1 MDYNALVIGAT
12 DCNQLQ
18 QQIGSPYSLTCVDD
32 LETLLAHAV
41 ATPYQ
46 LVIINEVV
54 TGMADAMDWCRK
66 LKQEEMFS
74 DMPIVMLVDRDELSD
89 RMDAFE
95 VGFDDFIGSDAM
107 WELRA
112 RIDRVVFNKL
122 ANAQLKAQLQ
132 QANEM
137 AFIAMSDTSDLG
149 VNVQFL
155 LDCNSCDNL
164 DELGMRLFQALQNY
178 GLSCS
183 LQMRSAHGVKN
194 MEANGMAKA
203 MESVLLLEC
212 KDQGRYVDFGH
223 RSIMNYES
231 VSLLVKNMPT
241 DDDKKYGAIKDNVF
255 SLLQG
260 AHARIVA
267 LDNQKN
273 LELEGALVKRMTAQM
288 RDLMNN
294 VDVSYQE
301 VMRNIADVVE
311 NMADGVEESIQFL
324 GMDENQEAALQKIME
339 NGILDTNRIFNDG
352 MRLDRGLKDFLNQV
366 DVIFKSDH
374 VDAEHLQTLLEQLPG
389 GGSSVH

>member
-1 MDYNALVIGAT
+1 MDYNALVIGASH
-12 DCNQLQ
+12 CQQLE
-18 QQIGSPYSLTCVDD
+18 QQIGSPYSLICVDD
-32 LETLLAHAV
+32 FETLLNLAHS
-41 ATPYQ
+41 TPCQ
-46 LVIINEVV
+46 VLIINEVV
-54 TGMADAMDWCRK
+54 VGMVAAMDWCRK
-66 LKQEEMFS
+66 LKQEDIFN
-74 DMPIVMLVDRDELSD
+74 DVPIVMLADRDELAD

-95 VGFDDFIGSDAM
+95 AGFDDLIGNDAM

-149 VNVQFL
+149 VNIQFL
-155 LDCNSCDNL
+155 LDCSTCNNL

-183 LQMRSAHGVKN
+183 LQMRSVHGIKN

-203 MESVLLLEC
+203 MESVLMDEC

-223 RSIMNYES
+223 RSIMNYET
-231 VSLLVKNMPT
+231 VSLLVKNMPV

-260 AHARIVA
+260 AHARVVA

-273 LELEGALVKRMTAQM
+273 LELEGTLVKQMASQM
-288 RDLMNN
+288 RTQMAD
-294 VDVSYQE
+294 VDDAYQE
-301 VMRNIADVVE
+301 VMRQIADVVE

-324 GMDENQEAALQKIME
+324 GMDEHQERALQKIME
-339 NGILDTNRIFNDG
+339 TGIIDTSRIFNGG
-352 MRLDRGLKDFLNQV
+352 MQLDRGLKEFLHEV
-366 DVIFKSDH
+366 ERLFSEAHI
-374 VDAEHLQTLLEQLPG
+374 DASELQRLLQ
-389 GGSSVH
+389 

>member
-12 DCNQLQ
+12 NCQQLE
-18 QQIGSPYSLTCVDD
+18 QQIGSPYSLTCVDEF
-32 LETLLAHAV
+32 ETLLAHAV
-41 ATPYQ
+41 ATPCQ
-46 LVIINEVV
+46 VLIINEVI
-54 TGMADAMDWCRK
+54 TGMAAAMDWCRK
-66 LKQEEMFS
+66 LKQEDIFN
-74 DMPIVMLVDRDELSD
+74 DMPIVMLADRDELAD

-95 VGFDDFIGSDAM
+95 AGFDDLIGNDAM

-155 LDCNSCDNL
+155 LDCNTCNNL

-183 LQMRSAHGVKN
+183 LQMRSEHGIKN

-203 MESVLLLEC
+203 MESVLMEEC

-231 VSLLVKNMPT
+231 VSLLVKNMPVE
-241 DDDKKYGAIKDNVF
+241 DDKKYGAIKDNVF

-260 AHARIVA
+260 AHARVVA

-273 LELEGALVKRMTAQM
+273 LELEGTLVKQMVSQM
-288 RDLMNN
+288 RGQMAD
-294 VDVSYQE
+294 VDDSYQE
-301 VMRNIADVVE
+301 VMRQIADVVE

-324 GMDENQEAALQKIME
+324 GMDEHQERALQKIME
-339 NGILDTNRIFNDG
+339 TGILDTNRIFNEG
-352 MRLDRGLKDFLNQV
+352 MQLDRGLKDFLNQV
-366 DVIFKSDH
+366 
-374 VDAEHLQTLLEQLPG
+374 EHLFNAGHIDASELQRLLQ
-389 GGSSVH
+389 

>member
-12 DCNQLQ
+12 DCQQLE
-18 QQIGSPYSLTCVDD
+18 QQIGSPYSLSCVDQF
-32 LETLLAHAV
+32 ETLFAHAV
-41 ATPYQ
+41 ATPHQ
-46 LVIINEVV
+46 VLIINAVT
-54 TGMADAMDWCRK
+54 TGMAVAMDWCRQ
-66 LKQEEMFS
+66 LKQEDIFN
-74 DMPIVMLVDRDELSD
+74 DTPIIMLADRDELSD

-95 VGFDDFIGSDAM
+95 AGFDDLIGHDAM

-112 RIDRVVFNKL
+112 RIDRLVFNKL

-155 LDCNSCDNL
+155 LDCNDCSNL

-178 GLSCS
+178 GLNCS
-183 LQMRSAHGVKN
+183 LQMRSEHGIKN

-203 MESVLLLEC
+203 MESVLMEEC

-231 VSLLVKNMPT
+231 VSLLVKNMPVE
-241 DDDKKYGAIKDNVF
+241 DDKKYGAIKDNVF

-260 AHARIVA
+260 THARIIA

-273 LELEGALVKRMTAQM
+273 LELEGTLVKQMVAQM
-288 RDLMNN
+288 RGQMTD
-294 VDVSYQE
+294 VDRSYQE
-301 VMRNIADVVE
+301 VMRQIADVVE
-311 NMADGVEESIQFL
+311 RMADGVEGGIQFL
-324 GMDENQEAALQKIME
+324 GMDEHQEKALQTIME
-339 NGILDTNRIFNDG
+339 TGIVDTNRIFNEG
-352 MRLDRGLKDFLNQV
+352 MQLDRGLKDFLNQV
-366 DVIFKSDH
+366 EHLFN
-374 VDAEHLQTLLEQLPG
+374 AEHIDASQLQRLLQSP
-389 GGSSVH
+389 